1 MKLKSLCACIF
12 IAAVFFTTSSQAVT
26 QTQPSED
33 GLDNIRNK
41 RYCEVITVKRHLLKF
56 DINVYSTVN
65 LDDCPDNLWK
75 QLKEDEVKKQFHVDM
90 VKFNGPRYWTLDGLR
105 ASKSSIDNPLVTIGG
120 INFKQRATLDPFVW
134 KAMVG
139 KSYSP
144 NAVNR
149 TTVWIYKPY
158 TRIYELV
165 DPHGNIYVMQSYS
178 QIKDPNLQMSD
189 LINLGSR
196 LKLPKGWKYQTRI
209 ITEQLNLKAEGIAYV
224 ITDDLYNSY
233 QRE

>member
-1 MKLKSLCACIF
+1 M
-12 IAAVFFTTSSQAVT
+12 AAVFFTTSSQAIA
-26 QTQPSED
+26 QTQPTEN

-41 RYCEVITVKRHLLKF
+41 RYCEVITVKRNLIKF

-65 LDDCPDNLWK
+65 LNDCPEDLWK
-75 QLKEDEVKKQFHVDM
+75 QLKENEIKKQFHIDM
-90 VKFNGPRYWTLDGLR
+90 VKLNGPRYWTLDGLR
-105 ASKSSIDNPLVTIGG
+105 ASKSSIDTPLVTIGG
-120 INFKQRATLDPFVW
+120 INFKQRATLDPYFW
-134 KAMVG
+134 QAMVG
-139 KSYSP
+139 NSYTP
-144 NAVNR
+144 NSVNR

-178 QIKDPNLQMSD
+178 QIVDPNLQMSD
-189 LINLGSR
+189 LIDLGSR

-224 ITDDLYNSY
+224 ISDDLLNSY